1 MHAML
6 KSIEADDPHDAPAI
20 APDIVPAAWADK
32 VLADITSSTNGP
44 VSDPA
49 PAASSAVAGA
59 APQPIDTT
67 FRAAA
72 VGSIEASRAK
82 PPRRAWVKSTLVA
95 FLFALCSAMAA
106 VAWQHYGAAARQI
119 VADWTPAFALVA
131 SQQPQTQTAPAGQAD
146 GTAVQAQAADQ
157 ASAPP
162 AAAAVPPAPAAA
174 DTAAASPDSSQ
185 MIQSMSRDLAAMGQ
199 QIQELKASIADLKAG
214 QQAAARDN
222 TRTSETRPPEARTVE
237 ARTPPAIRTPVQAA
251 RPKPTAPPPPM
262 RSAAAPVRRPM
273 SAYPAYPSVQAAA
286 APPYPVAPAAAPSA
300 AAPLPVDPLDE
311 PVVRP
316 PMPLR

>member
-6 KSIEADDPHDAPAI
+6 KTIEADDPHDAPAI

-32 VLADITSSTNGP
+32 VIADITSGP
-44 VSDPA
+44 VSDPK
-49 PAASSAVAGA
+49 PAAPSALAGA

-72 VGSIEASRAK
+72 IGSVDAPRQK
-82 PPRRAWVKSTLVA
+82 PPRRTWVKSTFVA

-106 VAWQHYGAAARQI
+106 AAWQHYGAAARQM
-119 VADWTPAFALVA
+119 VANWTPAFALVA
-131 SQQPQTQTAPAGQAD
+131 SPPPASAEQAD
-146 GTAVQAQAADQ
+146 ASAVQAPAADQ
-157 ASAPP
+157 ASAPQ
-162 AAAAVPPAPAAA
+162 AASAAPPASAVAA
-174 DTAAASPDSSQ
+174 TAAASPDSSQ

-214 QQAAARDN
+214 QQAFQQALARDN
-222 TRTSETRPPEARTVE
+222 AKTSESKTSEVKAVDARTAPPAV
-237 ARTPPAIRTPVQAA
+237 RTPIQTA
-251 RPKPTAPPPPM
+251 RPKLPAPPM
-262 RSAAAPVRRPM
+262 RSAAAPARRPM
-273 SAYPAYPSVQAAA
+273 PTYPAYPVQAAA
-286 APPYPVAPAAAPSA
+286 APPPYPVAPAI
-300 AAPLPVDPLDE
+300 APLPQAAVDPLDE